1 MNTMNRREMV
11 GAMTAF
17 AMLAALSE
25 TQTAEAQTTADT
37 IPMAQSKVFRFD
49 ALPVVKNANGGESRA
64 VMHGTLPTGEFVEV
78 HETMLPPG
86 KEPHPAHKHRNTEFV
101 LIREGKLEHTGNDG
115 KPEPVGPGDVIYTAS
130 NEMHG
135 LKNVGTTNA
144 HYFIVSIS
152 HGQM

>member
-17 AMLAALSE
+17 AMLAAVTE
-25 TQTAEAQTTADT
+25 GQRAEAQTTDT
-37 IPMAQSKVFRFD
+37 IPMAESKVFRFD

-86 KEPHPAHKHRNTEFV
+86 KEPHPTHKHRNTEYV
-101 LIREGKLEHTGNDG
+101 LIRQGTLDYLNNDG
-115 KPEPVGPGDVIYTAS
+115 KPERVVPGDIIYSAS
-130 NEMHG
+130 NQMHG

>member
-17 AMLAALSE
+17 AMLAAVTE
-25 TQTAEAQTTADT
+25 GQTAKAQTTDT
-37 IPMAQSKVFRFD
+37 IPMAESKVFRFD

-86 KEPHPAHKHRNTEFV
+86 KEPHPAHKHRNTEYV
-101 LIREGKLEHTGNDG
+101 LIRQGKLEYYGNDG
-115 KPEPVGPGDVIYTAS
+115 KPEPVGPGDIVYSAS
-130 NEMHG
+130 NQMHG

-152 HGQM
+152 HGQL

>member
-1 MNTMNRREMV
+1 MKTMNRREVV

-17 AMLAALSE
+17 AMLAAV
-25 TQTAEAQTTADT
+25 ADAQTKDT
-37 IPMAQSKVFRFD
+37 TDMAQSKVFRFD
-49 ALPVVKNANGGESRA
+49 ALPVVHNANGGESRA

-101 LIREGKLEHTGNDG
+101 LIREGKLEYLNNAG
-115 KPEPVGPGDVIYTAS
+115 KPEPVGPGDIIYSAS
-130 NEMHG
+130 NQMHG
-135 LKNVGTTNA
+135 LKNVGATNA
-144 HYFIVSIS
+144 QYFIVSIS